1 VTKASPPAAAATSV
15 VAVRTPAE
23 TYQALADKGR
33 ENALKP
39 AIKTFHQSF
48 ISGCYVGFAGQLCL
62 AVSGTLGA
70 VGTYAPAVQKFT
82 FAALFPVN
90 LLLIL
95 LSGGQLFT
103 GNTATVPMAL
113 YEGKIRLRDLA
124 KSWGVSIVG
133 NICGCGT
140 FAFAILAA
148 GLMTGGTQDLA
159 IKVAMGK
166 TSLPFHQAVLRGIM
180 CNWMVCMA
188 VFLCEAARDM
198 SGKMCGIWFPISA
211 FVAMSMEHSVA
222 NMYLLPAGIL
232 AGAPLTVLEMVCK
245 NWIPVILGNAIA
257 GSICVA
263 ASYSFAFG
271 ALGKKAPAVA
281 AGSEGNPEAT
291 KAAELTAV

>member
-1 VTKASPPAAAATSV
+1 MTVSTPATNAAISV
-15 VAVRTPAE
+15 MAFRTPAE
-23 TYQALADKGR
+23 TYEALADKGR

-62 AVSGTLGA
+62 AVSGTMGELA
-70 VGTYAPAVQKFT
+70 TFSPAAQKFT

-113 YEGKIRLRDLA
+113 YEGKIRVLDLA
-124 KSWGVSIVG
+124 KSWSVSIVG
-133 NICGCGT
+133 NILGCGT

-148 GLMTGGTQDLA
+148 GLLTGGTQDLA

-166 TSLPFHQAVLRGIM
+166 TSLPFYQAVLRGIM

-198 SGKMCGIWFPISA
+198 SGKMVGIWFPISA

-232 AGAPLTVLEMVCK
+232 AGAPLSVAEMIYK

-263 ASYSFAFG
+263 ASYSYAFG
-271 ALGKKAPAVA
+271 ALGKVSLVKPQGSAKQVDQPAV
-281 AGSEGNPEAT
+281 
-291 KAAELTAV
+291 